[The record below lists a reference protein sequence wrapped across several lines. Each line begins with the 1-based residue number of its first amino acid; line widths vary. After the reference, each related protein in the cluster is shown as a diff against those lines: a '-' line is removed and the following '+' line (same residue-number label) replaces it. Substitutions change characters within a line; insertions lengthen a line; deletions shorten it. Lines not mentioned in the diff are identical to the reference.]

1 MYTTVAD
8 FRAYAKA
15 GGIDLDAKTDAEL
28 MVMLVQA
35 TRFIDSLDSKLRGK
49 RTDQTQP
56 HAYPRRN
63 LTIYGEP
70 WPSDT
75 VPNIVVELQ
84 CALALEVYEGIDIFS
99 AMTEQAV
106 VRERVDVLEV
116 QYAAPSST
124 SADGGAEERESL
136 AMALLR
142 ELMDTGGVGGIGF
155 MKVTR
160 T

>member
-15 GGIDLDAKTDAEL
+15 GGVDLDAKTDDDL
-28 MVMLVQA
+28 MAMLVQA

-49 RTDQTQP
+49 RTVQTQP

-70 WPSDT
+70 WPADV
-75 VPNIVVELQ
+75 VPNIVVDLQ
-84 CALALEVYEGIDIFS
+84 HALALEVYEGIDIFG

-106 VRERVDVLEV
+106 VKERVDVIEV
-116 QYAAPSST
+116 QYATSSSA
-124 SADGGAEERESL
+124 SADGNVEERESL

-142 ELMDTGGVGGIGF
+142 ELMDTETGGGIGF
-155 MKVTR
+155 LKVVR